1 MLFKSISTSKYGRQ
15 LLHNNSYPP
24 SAATGRFRSG
34 IFRPGTKPVA
44 AEGTDTIGHKRLA
57 LSSSALYFL
66 YTLDQGNNGPL
77 SICAPVSAIDL
88 GGREEDAM
96 SHLLRDNL
104 VSFNDDTAAHD
115 VMVYERE
122 IVKKKWRTCFTLPR
136 IGRFQPLLVGNRIRV
151 QMKDSERK
159 KKSIQLVVIDDQD
172 VFIQTDV

>member
-1 MLFKSISTSKYGRQ
+1 
-15 LLHNNSYPP
+15 
-24 SAATGRFRSG
+24 
-34 IFRPGTKPVA
+34 
-44 AEGTDTIGHKRLA
+44 
-57 LSSSALYFL
+57 
-66 YTLDQGNNGPL
+66 
-77 SICAPVSAIDL
+77 
-88 GGREEDAM
+88 M